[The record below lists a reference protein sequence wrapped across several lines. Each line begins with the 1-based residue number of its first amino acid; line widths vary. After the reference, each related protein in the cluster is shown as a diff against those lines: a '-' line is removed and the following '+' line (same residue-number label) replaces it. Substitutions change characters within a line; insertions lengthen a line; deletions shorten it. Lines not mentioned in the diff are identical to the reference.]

1 MYSRL
6 QLAKKYIRYYFT
18 ASNGKGHG
26 IHSPFIFDFVVNV
39 LNDNR
44 HFYPYDA
51 IESLRS
57 QLLNDKSVL
66 TIEDFGAGSATGSTK
81 QRTVASIAKH
91 AAKNKR
97 LCRLL
102 FRLVDYYQPRSI
114 LELGTSLG
122 ISSAY
127 MASAAPGTKLIT
139 IEGASSVARAAAEHH
154 QRLQLYNIHV
164 IAGRFED
171 TLPGVLHEMKTVDM
185 AFVDGNHRFDP
196 TKYYFD
202 QIVTKVTPGSILIFD
217 DIHWSKEMEDVWRV
231 IKADERVVASI
242 DLFFMG
248 IVLFNPAFKSKQHFT
263 IRF

>member
-6 QLAKKYIRYYFT
+6 QLAQKYIRYYIT

-39 LNDNR
+39 LNDDR
-44 HFYPYDA
+44 HFYQYDA
-51 IESLRS
+51 IESLRKE
-57 QLLNDKSVL
+57 LLDDRSVL
-66 TIEDFGAGSATGSTK
+66 TVDDFGAGSASGSTK
-81 QRTVASIAKH
+81 QRTVASIAKN
-91 AAKNKR
+91 AAKNKK

-102 FRLVDYYQPRSI
+102 FRIVSYYERKSI

-127 MASAAPGTKLIT
+127 MASAAPDARLIT
-139 IEGASSVARAAAEHH
+139 IEGASAVAEAAIDHH
-154 QRLQLYNIHV
+154 QRLQLHNIQV

-171 TLPGVLHEMKTVDM
+171 VLPGVLHEMKTVDM
-185 AFVDGNHRFDP
+185 AFVDGNHRFEP

-202 QIVTKVTPGSILIFD
+202 QLVSKVGTESILIFD
-217 DIHWSKEMEDVWRV
+217 DIHWSDEMEDVWQV
-231 IKADERVVASI
+231 IKADRRVKASI
-242 DLFFMG
+242 DLFFIG
-248 IVLFNPAFKSKQHFT
+248 IVLFNPVFKSKQDFT